1 MTAAPQF
8 LRDLAV
14 SRILRSSSPRP
25 KGALERHDLTR
36 FRRLTLH
43 TAQASISLRRF
54 SNASPRWHI
63 QRLKRDLIAQ
73 LERVI
78 VSVAG
83 FGLPGSP
90 RLQKASFDGEEF
102 PKYPTRFTNKAKL
115 RCSPTVLHTVD
126 WCYRAI
132 AQTIGALN
140 VANSLNSFSC
150 LTPRPFML
158 SGPSYFSY
166 HSVVGRAGVSL
177 TEGSYHYTSPYI
189 P

>member
-63 QRLKRDLIAQ
+63 ERLKRELIA
-73 LERVI
+73 
-78 VSVAG
+78 
-83 FGLPGSP
+83 
-90 RLQKASFDGEEF
+90 
-102 PKYPTRFTNKAKL
+102 
-115 RCSPTVLHTVD
+115 H
-126 WCYRAI
+126 RATCTAPLSI
-132 AQTIGALN
+132 LLAEVGPCRRPYSLDRRWLLAQ
-140 VANSLNSFSC
+140 F
-150 LTPRPFML
+150 R
-158 SGPSYFSY
+158 
-166 HSVVGRAGVSL
+166 
-177 TEGSYHYTSPYI
+177 
-189 P
+189 